1 MYTRGMGTNGMPVPM
16 LVRGPTPERMNIM
29 RLALAALGGL
39 AGGMASTFVMRR
51 HEDVGDERMKNLVKG
66 SAIGGAAS
74 LALFLM
80 FSGIEG
86 VATAATTQPP
96 PPTRPAQPI
105 IGGVR
110 NQVLYE

>member
-1 MYTRGMGTNGMPVPM
+1 
-16 LVRGPTPERMNIM
+16 
-29 RLALAALGGL
+29 
-39 AGGMASTFVMRR
+39 MRR
-51 HEDVGDERMKNLVKG
+51 REDEGEERMKNLVKG
-66 SAIGGAAS
+66 GAIGGAAS
-74 LALFLM
+74 LALFLL

-110 NQVLYE
+110 TPGTIYQ